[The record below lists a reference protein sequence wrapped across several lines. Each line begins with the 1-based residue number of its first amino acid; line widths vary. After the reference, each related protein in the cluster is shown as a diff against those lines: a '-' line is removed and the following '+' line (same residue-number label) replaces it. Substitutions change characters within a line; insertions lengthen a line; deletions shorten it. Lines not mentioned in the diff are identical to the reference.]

1 MIEMKFLESIRVSKR
16 IFENLELHQN
26 RVKKVFEAYFPTLPV
41 IDLFSI
47 QIPSD
52 LDNGLYK
59 CRVIYTQKIEQVEFV
74 PYQIKS
80 IHSLCLVEGNQI
92 GYSHK
97 FVEREALQALY
108 QKRKSAEDVLIVR
121 DGLITDTSYGNI
133 AFWDGQHWLTPHI
146 PLLEGTQRSKLIK
159 SKTILPKEV
168 SITDL
173 SNFYKFKVFNALRVW
188 EEIEE
193 TNIENIFE

>member
-16 IFENLELHQN
+16 IFENLGLHQN

-74 PYQIKS
+74 PHQIKS
-80 IHSLCLVEGNQI
+80 IHSLCLVEGNHI
-92 GYSHK
+92 DYSHK
-97 FVEREALQALY
+97 LAQRDALQALY
-108 QKRKSAEDVLIVR
+108 QRRKSAEDVLIVR

-133 AFWDGQHWLTPHI
+133 AFWDGQQWFTPHP

-159 SKTILPKEV
+159 SEIIFSKEIKV
-168 SITDL
+168 TDL
-173 SNFYKFKVFNALRVW
+173 SNFYKFKIFNALRVW
-188 EEIEE
+188 EEVEE
-193 TNIENIFE
+193 ISIENIFE